1 MNEFVIAPFAQIA
14 TLTTEP
20 SCVCLIELKT
30 ELTNLNNFYA
40 AHSNKTTEVR
50 NIRIHVFLFF
60 LTQTTKR
67 SCSQFNLEPVIGR
80 NGISNSQ
87 TTVNCDSTYFTWHPI
102 CI

>member
-20 SCVCLIELKT
+20 SCVCLIEVKT

-87 TTVNCDSTYFTWHPI
+87 TL
-102 CI
+102 